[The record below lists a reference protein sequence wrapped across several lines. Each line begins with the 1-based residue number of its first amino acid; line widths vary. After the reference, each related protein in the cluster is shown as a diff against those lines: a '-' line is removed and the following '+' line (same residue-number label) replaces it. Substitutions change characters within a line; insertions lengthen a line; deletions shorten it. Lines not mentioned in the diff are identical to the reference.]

1 MSGAA
6 IAGVCGL
13 GPIFVDSMEEEGYG
27 EGLRSGAYDC
37 GLHRWSYLSAQYT
50 ARSVCDDCD
59 RFPASSLCW
68 GVGPGILMSAM
79 LLFYVLLV
87 DKKKLVNPP
96 MAKAMMKE
104 ERSIRE
110 LFFRVLPIAIAP
122 SPDSDYDAVRNLQPG
137 RDRRHGCAL
146 YMLLLGICHRSLT
159 WSGFWRCV
167 KKRHVNRSARSGG
180 HYDGGRHFYKGPDA

>member
-13 GPIFVDSMEEEGYG
+13 GPIFVDSMEEEGY
-27 EGLRSGAYDC
+27 ERDYGAALTIAASTV
-37 GLHRWSYLSAQYT
+37 GSYLSAQYT
-50 ARSVCDDCD
+50 ARSVCDDCTD
-59 RFPASSLCW
+59 FQRQVSA
-68 GVGPGILMSAM
+68 GGRGPGTLMSAM

-110 LFFRVLPIAIAP
+110 LFFRALPIAIAP
-122 SPDSDYDAVRNLQPG
+122 LLILITMLSGIFSPGETGGMAV
-137 RDRRHGCAL
+137 L

-167 KKRHVNRSARSGG
+167 KETCKSVSSIMVIMTAAAFLQR
-180 HYDGGRHFYKGPDA
+180 P